1 MVILGALG
9 DQGREAGQTKQP
21 KQKLTQT
28 LKQGN

>member
-9 DQGREAGQTKQP
+9 VKGCQAGQTKQA
-21 KQKLTQT
+21 KLTQK